1 MLRVKDITK
10 ALLNV
15 VGWDPETGYGDGITI
30 DSDLTTS
37 ESGLYFQ
44 QAHALITLR
53 NMTAI
58 APDFQNSDNKQAAF
72 STWLRAKTEASIA
85 KAITTFCDSKLANK
99 INKTL
104 LENKV
109 LFDGT
114 VRISD
119 TVDNTGSF
127 VGFELVTLRA
137 KGVTTKINK
146 IGLQF
151 TEPGLYKLYL
161 FHSSR
166 YEPIK
171 TFTFEKKEA
180 NSLEWF
186 VPDEP
191 ILLPYMSD
199 DTDAGGS
206 WYLGYIQ
213 TELPLNSKA
222 IFKRYDWSKGPCVA
236 CSRREL
242 ELFKAWSR
250 FLEVHPFKVK
260 PVYVSGDYNFDFSR
274 DFKIGDAMLWDV
286 STNLYTYDTNYGI
299 NLDIS
304 VYCDISDI
312 IIEQRNMFRSVIQL
326 QLAADMLRELAY
338 NPNVRV
344 NRAVLNASRA
354 ELLYELDGD
363 SRAFRRS
370 GITYRLEEAYKAIDF
385 NTRGIDRICLPCK
398 NGGIRYKSI

>member
-1 MLRVKDITK
+1 MLRIKDITK
-10 ALLNV
+10 ALTNV
-15 VGWDPETGYGDGITI
+15 VGWDPEIGYGDVNI
-30 DSDLTTS
+30 DTDLTES

-44 QAHALITLR
+44 QAHTLITLR

-58 APDFQNSDNKQAAF
+58 APDFQGLDTEAKQLAF
-72 STWLRAKTEASIA
+72 SSWLRAKTEASIA
-85 KAITTFCDSKLANK
+85 KAITTFCDNKLANK
-99 INKTL
+99 VSKTL
-104 LENKV
+104 LESKA

-119 TVDNTGSF
+119 TVKNTGSF

-151 TEPGLYKLYL
+151 TKPGTYKLYL
-161 FHSSR
+161 FHSSKN
-166 YEPIK
+166 EPIK
-171 TFTFEKKEA
+171 VFTFEKKAA

-191 ILLPYMSD
+191 LLLPYMSD

-213 TELPLNSKA
+213 TELPSESEA
-222 IFKRYDWSKGPCVA
+222 IFKQYDWSKGPCTW

-242 ELFKAWSR
+242 ELYRAWSR
-250 FLEVHPFKVK
+250 FLEVHPFKVI
-260 PVYVSGDYNFDFSR
+260 PNISQESESLE
-274 DFKIGDAMLWDV
+274 LWDI
-286 STNLYTYDTNYGI
+286 STNLYTYTTNYGI

-304 VYCDISDI
+304 VYCDITDF
-312 IIEQRNMFRSVIQL
+312 IIEQRNMFKSVIQL
-326 QLAADMLRELAY
+326 QLAADMLREFAY

-344 NRAVLNASRA
+344 NRTILNASKT
-354 ELLYELDGD
+354 EILYELDGD
-363 SRAFRRS
+363 SSALRRS

-398 NGGIRYKSI
+398 NGGVRYKSISI